1 MASQDLPPSPAWTE
15 AVDWM
20 RKGQPAKAEEVV
32 VRAAQEAR
40 ERFGPDS
47 PEHATAQNDLGR
59 IYFST
64 GQRKLAVEALAQAC
78 AKEFPDDEQAT
89 RDRLTY
95 LMNHAMALESVGD
108 LEGADK
114 AYREG
119 LKGREAFY
127 GRDHAGYAFG
137 LEPYAKLL
145 LRKGDFADAV
155 AVAEEALVN
164 LWKNRHERVATA
176 LAVRAEALM
185 FDARKGAD
193 LFGPTERLPDELLR
207 RTADAVFQRADESD
221 PGILSLVLEELV
233 PVLTKRLGESDDH
246 VLGALSRIAN
256 LECQFGDHRAR
267 VHAARRLV
275 AACEAGGRAKMVV
288 QALMGL
294 ALAQGDAGDLD
305 DCDASYRTAVERAAA
320 LDDPTLVSQARRN
333 YGLFQ
338 SGRGQKAEAEA
349 TMRAAAADAEQSG
362 NAEVLARARIAL
374 GIFLQHNGRLDE
386 ARPLLADAVAAL
398 EPAHPDAVTARS
410 HLMAVEGGS
419 ACGCGDT
426 RLALTQA
433 YRQFVLSQLPPGL
446 VQDFKVG
453 LKDNDFQV
461 EVHMARKPTDDEMAQ
476 LERINRHALQ
486 QFRQRLMR
494 RD

>member
-1 MASQDLPPSPAWTE
+1 MASQDLPPSAAWTE

-20 RKGQPAKAEEVV
+20 RKGQPAKAEEAV
-32 VRAAQEAR
+32 VRAAKEAR
-40 ERFGPDS
+40 EQFGPDS
-47 PEHATAQNDLGR
+47 PEHATTQNDLGR
-59 IYFST
+59 VYFST
-64 GQRKLAVEALAQAC
+64 GQRQLAVEAFREAA
-78 AKEFPDDEQAT
+78 AREFPDNEQAT

-95 LMNHAMALESVGD
+95 LMNHAMALEAVGE
-108 LEGADK
+108 LEGAAK
-114 AYREG
+114 AYQEG

-155 AVAEEALVN
+155 SVAEQALIN
-164 LWKNRHERVATA
+164 FWKNRHERVATA

-193 LFGPTERLPDELLR
+193 LFGPAERLPDELVR
-207 RTADAVFQRADESD
+207 RMADAVFQRAEESD
-221 PGILSLVLEELV
+221 PGILSLVLEELL
-233 PVLTKRLGESDDH
+233 PMLTKRFGESDDQ

-256 LECQFGDHRAR
+256 LECRLGDHKAR
-267 VHAARRLV
+267 IHAARRLV
-275 AACEAGGRAKMVV
+275 AACEAGNRAKMVV

-294 ALAQGDAGDLD
+294 ALAQSDAGDFD
-305 DCDASYRTAVERAAA
+305 GTDASYRAAAERAQALNDAA
-320 LDDPTLVSQARRN
+320 LLSQVRRN
-333 YGLFQ
+333 HGLFQ
-338 SGRGQKAEAEA
+338 SNRGQKTEAEA
-349 TMRAAAADAEQSG
+349 TMRAAIADAERSG
-362 NAEVLARARIAL
+362 NAEMLARGRVAL
-374 GIFLQHNGRLDE
+374 GIFVQHNGRLDE

-410 HLMAVEGGS
+410 HLMAVQGGS

-433 YRQFVLSQLPPGL
+433 YRQFVLSQLPPGM
-446 VQDFKVG
+446 VEDFKVE
-453 LKDNDFQV
+453 LEDNDFKIGV
-461 EVHMARKPTDDEMAQ
+461 YLARQPTDEEMAQ